1 MCLNYPGV
9 CKEAYVKECKA
20 IVFLASGFKRKVI
33 TLRIGITTINKIT
46 DLLSF

>member
-20 IVFLASGFKRKVI
+20 IVFLASGFKGFSQKE
-33 TLRIGITTINKIT
+33 K
-46 DLLSF
+46 LLL